1 MTTSSRITSIYKSRN
16 TILEL
21 AKNQDYATDEYL
33 GFSINEIDAM
43 FNNSQ
48 LDMLVTNETTTQK
61 IYIKY
66 YISVKQNVKQ
76 IKSQNLDD
84 IIEDLY
90 TIENILEKKD
100 TLIIIIDDEPNES
113 IINRLQY
120 LYDHDGIF
128 VIIYNIDRLKFNI
141 LNHSLVPKHTVLN
154 QVEYEELMKT
164 YFIKDNLSLP
174 EISRFDPV
182 AMAICLRP
190 GQICKINRQSATAL
204 KTTYYRICI

>member
-141 LNHSLVPKHTVLN
+141 FNHSLVPIHTVLN